1 MKTKIVTLSILT
13 IWSITT
19 GFAQNRTTV
28 SANNSEISDNLDLRA
43 VASIFGDSRNLEDF
57 ERRLNDPKV
66 QISNLDLN
74 QDNQV
79 DYLRVIESVEG
90 NAHLIVIQ
98 SVIGRD
104 TFQDVATV
112 EVERDRF
119 NRVQVQVVGDVFMY
133 GNNYIYEPVYAYTP
147 VIYNSF
153 WVGNYTPYCSSWYW
167 GFYPNYYYSW
177 TPFPIFRYRSNI
189 GFCINNYHHYNYVN
203 YRRCEVAY
211 NSYRGRRGNAYEIRY
226 PNRSF
231 NQRNENYANRYE
243 LDNSRSNQTTTG
255 NRNQTVYTN
264 TRNFANNSIST
275 RGNSNQRT
283 EIQSIGTSRNY
294 YANNNTI
301 RVNSNPRNET
311 QSIGTPRNYYANNN
325 TIRVNS
331 NPRNETQSIGTPRN
345 YNANNTIRVNSNSRS
360 VTQQNQTPTETIRN
374 NNPRENNYSN
384 ASSRNS
390 SSGKYSNQRMNT
402 ERVARTSGNPIGNK
416 RG

>member
-1 MKTKIVTLSILT
+1 MKTKILTLSILT

-43 VASIFGDSRNLEDF
+43 VASIFGDSRDLEDF

-79 DYLRVIESVEG
+79 DYLRVIESIEG
-90 NAHLIVIQ
+90 NVHLIVIQ
-98 SVIGRD
+98 SVLGRD

-112 EVERDRF
+112 EVEKDRL

-147 VIYNSF
+147 IIYNSF
-153 WVGNYTPYCSSWYW
+153 WIGNYTPYCSSWYW

-177 TPFPIFRYRSNI
+177 SPFPIFRYRSNI

-211 NSYRGRRGNAYEIRY
+211 NSYRGRRGNAYENRY

-243 LDNSRSNQTTTG
+243 LDNSRSNQTTAGT
-255 NRNQTVYTN
+255 RNQTVYIN
-264 TRNFANNSIST
+264 TRNFANNSIPT
-275 RGNSNQRT
+275 RVNSNPRT
-283 EIQSIGTSRNY
+283 EIQSIGTTRNY
-294 YANNNTI
+294 NANNTI
-301 RVNSNPRNET
+301 RVNSSPRTEI
-311 QSIGTPRNYYANNN
+311 QSI
-325 TIRVNS
+325 
-331 NPRNETQSIGTPRN
+331 ETPRN
-345 YNANNTIRVNSNSRS
+345 YNANNTIRVNSSPRTEIQSIETPRNYNANNSTIRVKSNSRS
-360 VTQQNQTPTETIRN
+360 ITQQNQTPTENIRN

-402 ERVARTSGNPIGNK
+402 ERVERTSGNPRGNK

>member
-1 MKTKIVTLSILT
+1 MKTKILTLSILT
-13 IWSITT
+13 IWSITI

-43 VASIFGDSRNLEDF
+43 VASIFGDSRDLEDF

-79 DYLRVIESVEG
+79 DYLRVIESIEG
-90 NAHLIVIQ
+90 NVHLIVIQ
-98 SVIGRD
+98 SVLGRD

-112 EVERDRF
+112 EVEKDRL

-147 VIYNSF
+147 IIYNSF
-153 WVGNYTPYCSSWYW
+153 WIGNYTPYCSSWYW

-177 TPFPIFRYRSNI
+177 SPFPIFRYRSNI

-211 NSYRGRRGNAYEIRY
+211 NSYRGRRGNAYENRY

-243 LDNSRSNQTTTG
+243 LDNSRSNQTTAGT
-255 NRNQTVYTN
+255 RNQTVYIN
-264 TRNFANNSIST
+264 TRNFGNNSIPT
-275 RGNSNQRT
+275 RVNSNPRT
-283 EIQSIGTSRNY
+283 EIQSIGT
-294 YANNNTI
+294 T
-301 RVNSNPRNET
+301 
-311 QSIGTPRNYYANNN
+311 
-325 TIRVNS
+325 
-331 NPRNETQSIGTPRN
+331 RN
-345 YNANNTIRVNSNSRS
+345 YNANNSTIRIKTNSRS
-360 VTQQNQTPTETIRN
+360 ITQQNQTPTENIRN

-390 SSGKYSNQRMNT
+390 SSGEYSNQRMNT
-402 ERVARTSGNPIGNK
+402 ERVERTSGNPRGNK